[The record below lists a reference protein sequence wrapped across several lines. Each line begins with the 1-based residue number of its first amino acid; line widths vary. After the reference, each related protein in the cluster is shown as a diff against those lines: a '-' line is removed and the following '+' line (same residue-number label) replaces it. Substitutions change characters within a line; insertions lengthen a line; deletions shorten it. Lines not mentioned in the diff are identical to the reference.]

1 MQIILLAAGQ
11 SKRVKPIEDKNFI
24 KFCGKYLIEWQLETL
39 KQAKLEDIL
48 IICNE
53 LNLEKIKI
61 FVKNSKNK
69 NLPKNIKFGLQKN
82 LDLGMAGAIV
92 DNQSLIKKNVVII
105 SSNDVV
111 DVKAYELIKEASKKE
126 KSAMIGYQVSQYFPG
141 GYLQIDKKGYITEI
155 IEKPKEGKEPSD
167 MINIVIHYFADVQEL
182 IEDLKKEIKNKS
194 KDDIYERSIQNLIN
208 DGLKVKAIPYKGFWQ
223 AVKFPWHIFQLQRYF
238 LDKDKGQR
246 IKDKVSLISKKTSIA
261 KTTIIN
267 GDVIIE
273 DGVKI
278 FDNAIIQGPCY
289 IGKNSIIANN
299 ALVRDSNIGENC
311 VIGFATEIARSHLGD
326 NVWAH
331 SNYIGDSIIGNN
343 VSFGAGT
350 VTGNLRLDEKNI
362 KCGNLDTGLNKFG
375 LLTGDNIRC
384 GINVSFMP
392 GIKIGSNSMI
402 GAGITVTQDIE
413 KTSFVRGET
422 KLKISENKIAI
433 KNERDEM
440 RGKLVR

>member
-1 MQIILLAAGQ
+1 LQIILLAAGQ
-11 SKRVKPIEDKNFI
+11 SKRVNPIEDKNFI

-182 IEDLKKEIKNKS
+182 IENLKKEIKNKS

-223 AVKFPWHIFQLQRYF
+223 AVKFPWHVFQLQKYF
-238 LDKDKGQR
+238 FKQTNKH
-246 IKDKVSLISKKTSIA
+246 ISRKTSIA
-261 KTTIIN
+261 KTAIIN

-299 ALVRDSNIGENC
+299 ALVRNSNIGENC
-311 VIGFATEIARSHLGD
+311 VIGFATEIARSHLGND
-326 NVWAH
+326 VWTH
-331 SNYIGDSIIGNN
+331 TNYIGDSIIGNN
-343 VSFGAGT
+343 VSFGSGT

-362 KCGNLDTGLNKFG
+362 KCGDFDTNLNKFG

-392 GIKIGSNSMI
+392 GIKIGSDSMI
-402 GAGITVTQDIE
+402 GAGITVIQDIE
-413 KTSFVRGET
+413 KNSFVRGEI
-422 KLKISENKIAI
+422 KLKISENKMKIR
-433 KNERDEM
+433 NEREGM
-440 RGKLVR
+440 KKMMNNSRL

>member
-1 MQIILLAAGQ
+1 LQIILLAAGQ
-11 SKRVKPIEDKNFI
+11 SKRVNPIEDKNFI

-39 KQAKLEDIL
+39 KQAKFEDIL

-69 NLPKNIKFGLQKN
+69 NLAKNIKFGLQKN
-82 LDLGMAGAIV
+82 LDLGMAGAIL
-92 DNQSLIKKNVVII
+92 DNQSLIKKDVIII

-111 DVKAYELIKEASKKE
+111 DLKAYGLIKEASKKE
-126 KSAMIGYQVSQYFPG
+126 KSAMIGYQISKYFPG

-155 IEKPKEGKEPSD
+155 IEKPKQGKEPSN
-167 MINIVIHYFADVQEL
+167 MINIVIHYFADSQNLVKK
-182 IEDLKKEIKNKS
+182 LKEEIKNKS

-223 AVKFPWHIFQLQRYF
+223 AVKFPWHVFQLQKYF
-238 LDKDKGQR
+238 FKQTNKH
-246 IKDKVSLISKKTSIA
+246 ISRKTSIA
-261 KTTIIN
+261 KTAIIN

-299 ALVRDSNIGENC
+299 ALVRNSNIGENC
-311 VIGFATEIARSHLGD
+311 VIGFATEIARSHLGND
-326 NVWAH
+326 VWTH
-331 SNYIGDSIIGNN
+331 TNYIGDSIIGNN
-343 VSFGAGT
+343 VSFGSGT

-362 KCGNLDTGLNKFG
+362 KCGDFDTNLNKFG

-392 GIKIGSNSMI
+392 GIKIGSDSMI
-402 GAGITVTQDIE
+402 GAGITVIQDIE
-413 KTSFVRGET
+413 KNSFVRGEI
-422 KLKISENKIAI
+422 KLKISENKMKIR
-433 KNERDEM
+433 NEREGM
-440 RGKLVR
+440 KKMMNNSRL